1 MEDKKMAKQSMDS
14 SLGMLWYLAGEDDE
28 EETYVFD
35 MNEFPA
41 IQIRNNFSSKSAETH
56 ESLYSTL
63 NEKYDVIAILL
74 KKNTSIEDDLFAYEL
89 GILKDSYFPCV
100 EQPYDDLENG
110 DLDIYEPRQCYD
122 EYERM
127 FAEAV
132 ILIDSRL
139 VKLIDITLEQWLD
152 LKFGDHKQ
160 VDKEIMEEVLTYDE
174 LSNLEEENLYEGNE
188 IAEVFRIET
197 DIFLFETPLCKEFKE
212 FNHLLQIDVDN
223 NKVSWVDEKSWLED
237 GIWME
242 PTDDICHECKSFGF
256 KSGHVE
262 WPTYYEWYEGLEDG
276 DSKEETL
283 KEKSILEGSWG
294 HENRKGKN
302 FCSWLK
308 ESFGNYHKLDYE
320 LMLKL
325 EVYWWE
331 RKKRKNQNRT
341 WINNDNDA
349 IQANQELFDD
359 HQPMKDY
366 DDDDIGDLDDYLI
379 QNDAPYYVN
388 EEEERFKE
396 RRSKLLGIPY
406 KKPPTFKS
414 VKFEVSIRCIH
425 YHRCGVLTALE
436 VLNANEESG
445 GMHIIWN
452 LMCVVHAGIQ
462 TLFIMEDHTV
472 PGEFSF

>member
-1 MEDKKMAKQSMDS
+1 MFDSQYAVFSGVDRIKEIIIEEYLDMEDKKMAKQSMDV
-14 SLGMLWYLAGEDDE
+14 SLGMLC
-28 EETYVFD
+28 
-35 MNEFPA
+35 
-41 IQIRNNFSSKSAETH
+41 
-56 ESLYSTL
+56 
-63 NEKYDVIAILL
+63 
-74 KKNTSIEDDLFAYEL
+74 IEDDLFAYEL

-127 FAEAV
+127 FVEAV

-152 LKFGDHKQ
+152 LKFRDHKQ
-160 VDKEIMEEVLTYDE
+160 VDKEISEGIVSTWLIRSYRKQFEEYMEIKRRLEVNGVNNDVECDPTNGDDEEVLTYDE

-212 FNHLLQIDVDN
+212 FNHLLQIDVD
-223 NKVSWVDEKSWLED
+223 VLIGDLL
-237 GIWME
+237 
-242 PTDDICHECKSFGF
+242 GF
-256 KSGHVE
+256 K
-262 WPTYYEWYEGLEDG
+262 TYDDYKNICRLV
-276 DSKEETL
+276 SKVDML
-283 KEKSILEGSWG
+283 NGPLVI
-294 HENRKGKN
+294 RGKMDIN
-302 FCSWLK
+302 
-308 ESFGNYHKLDYE
+308 H
-320 LMLKL
+320 
-325 EVYWWE
+325 
-331 RKKRKNQNRT
+331 T

-359 HQPMKDY
+359 HQPME
-366 DDDDIGDLDDYLI
+366 DDDDADIGDLDGYLI